1 LKLSPLSTL
10 TRFNTYIRTIAMANI
25 DGNIA
30 RVEQIVGYTF
40 ANKLFCAGALQM
52 AGLPGRLILNGTVHS
67 IEKNGRLAVVGDSIM
82 AAVLCSKWHDIRN
95 AQGST
100 FFDYAFSSCDGH
112 E

>member
-1 LKLSPLSTL
+1 
-10 TRFNTYIRTIAMANI
+10 MANI